1 MLSLFLLMVVAK
13 KTSAEKFAIPH
24 DVIEKLNVKTPV
36 RIFTSDELKR
46 YSGVDSKKPIYMAVK
61 GVVFDVTSGKKFYGK
76 NSVYNALVGKDAT
89 RAIAKMNLDEED
101 LKREHD
107 IEGLEDK
114 YLHDLDK
121 IFNDVYMA
129 KYSVVGY
136 MDYLLSV
143 DKFIN
148 KVRIKEE
155 F

>member
-1 MLSLFLLMVVAK
+1 MLQ
-13 KTSAEKFAIPH
+13 
-24 DVIEKLNVKTPV
+24 
-36 RIFTSDELKR
+36 
-46 YSGVDSKKPIYMAVK
+46 
-61 GVVFDVTSGKKFYGK
+61 
-76 NSVYNALVGKDAT
+76 
-89 RAIAKMNLDEED
+89 
-101 LKREHD
+101 
-107 IEGLEDK
+107 EGLEDK